1 MSSLSDMPA
10 KDVARDLFGEPAA
23 VPAQRLKARLACTLI
38 APDVL
43 AGIARR
49 LDIPEVRPEWI
60 GANLVI
66 ETAPRLTPPPPGD
79 GVAKRRGAA
88 GVRFP
93 SARTARD

>member
-1 MSSLSDMPA
+1 MSSLSDTPA
-10 KDVARDLFGEPAA
+10 EDMAHDLFGEPAA
-23 VPAQRLKARLACTLI
+23 VPAQRFTARLARPLI
-38 APDVL
+38 APDEL
-43 AGIARR
+43 AGIARC
-49 LDIPEVRPEWI
+49 LDMPEVRPEWI

-66 ETAPRLTPPPPGD
+66 ESVPRLTPPPPGD